1 MKGRKLIGSVFLVAV
16 GIALG
21 GCRHGTGIE
30 LGAFGSSLKSDDLG
44 QGYGGGAKLELNPI
58 DWISIDGRASYIR
71 FADTKVNM
79 VPLEAAALLNF
90 PMAGERIVPY
100 IGAGAGYY
108 LFESDD
114 ANLDNKVG
122 FFPLAGLEIG
132 LWRVSLLAEARWL
145 FLQTDVESAKGEL
158 RNLREADVDGLGINL
173 GVLFRF

>member
-1 MKGRKLIGSVFLVAV
+1 MKGRRLVGSVFLVTACMV
-16 GIALG
+16 LG

-30 LGAFGSSLKSDDLG
+30 LGAFGSSLNSEDLG
-44 QGYGGGAKLELNPI
+44 RGYGGGAKLELNPV
-58 DWISIDGRASYIR
+58 DRLSIDGRASYLR

-100 IGAGAGYY
+100 VGAGVGYY
-108 LFESDD
+108 LFEAQD

-132 LWRVSLLAEARWL
+132 LWRISFLAEARWL

-158 RNLREADVDGLGINL
+158 KNLLEADVDGLGVNL

>member
-1 MKGRKLIGSVFLVAV
+1 MKGRIRIGSALLVAA
-16 GIALG
+16 GIVLG
-21 GCRHGTGIE
+21 GCSHGTGIE

-58 DWISIDGRASYIR
+58 DWLSVDGRAGYIR

-100 IGAGAGYY
+100 VGAGAGYY
-108 LFESDD
+108 LFEADD

-132 LWRVSLLAEARWL
+132 LWRISFLAEARWL
-145 FLQTDVESAKGEL
+145 FLQTDIESAKGEL
-158 RNLREADVDGLGINL
+158 RNLHEADVDGLGVNL

>member
-1 MKGRKLIGSVFLVAV
+1 MKGRKLVGSVLLVVA
-16 GIALG
+16 GFMLG
-21 GCRHGTGIE
+21 GCGHGTGIE
-30 LGAFGSSLKSDDLG
+30 MGAFGSSLDSDDLG
-44 QGYGGGAKLELNPI
+44 QGYGGGVKLEFNLI
-58 DWISIDGRASYIR
+58 DWISVDGRASYIR

-79 VPLEAAALLNF
+79 VPLEAAAFLNF

-108 LFESDD
+108 LFEAQD

-132 LWRVSLLAEARWL
+132 LWRISFLAEARWL
-145 FLQTDVESAKGEL
+145 FLQTDVESAEGEL
-158 RNLREADVDGLGINL
+158 RNLREADIDGLGVNL

>member
-1 MKGRKLIGSVFLVAV
+1 MKGRKLIGSVLLIAA
-16 GIALG
+16 GIVLG
-21 GCRHGTGIE
+21 GCSHGTGIE
-30 LGAFGSSLKSDDLG
+30 LGAFGSSLKSEDLG
-44 QGYGGGAKLELNPI
+44 RGYGGGAKLELNPI
-58 DWISIDGRASYIR
+58 DRLSLDGRVSYIR

-100 IGAGAGYY
+100 VGAGAGYY
-108 LFESDD
+108 LFEADD
-114 ANLDNKVG
+114 ADLDNKVG

>member
-1 MKGRKLIGSVFLVAV
+1 MKGKRLVGLALLVAAC
-16 GIALG
+16 ALPG
-21 GCRHGTGIE
+21 GCSHGTGIE

-58 DWISIDGRASYIR
+58 DWLSLDGRASYIR
-71 FADTKVNM
+71 FADTQVNM
-79 VPLEAAALLNF
+79 VPLEAAGLLNF

-100 IGAGAGYY
+100 VGAGVGYY
-108 LFESDD
+108 FFEADD
-114 ANLDNKVG
+114 ADLDNQVG

-158 RNLREADVDGLGINL
+158 RNLREADVDGLGINV
-173 GVLFRF
+173 GVLLRF

>member
-1 MKGRKLIGSVFLVAV
+1 MKGRRRIGSALLVAA
-16 GIALG
+16 GLMLG
-21 GCRHGTGIE
+21 GCGHGTGIE
-30 LGAFGSSLKSDDLG
+30 LGAFGSSLDSDDLG
-44 QGYGGGAKLELNPI
+44 QGYGGGAKLEFNLI
-58 DWISIDGRASYIR
+58 DWLSVDGRASYLR

-108 LFESDD
+108 LFEAQD
-114 ANLDNKVG
+114 ADLDNKVG

-132 LWRVSLLAEARWL
+132 LWRISFVAEARWL
-145 FLQTDVESAKGEL
+145 FLQTDVESARGEL
-158 RNLREADVDGLGINL
+158 RNLLEADVDGLGVNL